1 MLFQFPPAIQTGIAA
16 GKYLQVVSSTGVPL
30 GIARDAATGQFVGQ
44 AVGVLSNGAAL
55 NPLLAVP
62 QLAMGAG
69 QLYQNHLGLQAL
81 QSLSASV
88 ATLQATTAVIGVG
101 VVAGVALS
109 AVNLYQTL
117 KLRKE
122 VEQLRLEVK
131 DGFIDLK
138 QALKD
143 QGAETKQL
151 IEQVAQDV
159 EFKHHRTILVQ
170 AYGRF
175 MQALDCLRDA
185 VKLQDVNRRN
195 AQIDLAKGMLFA
207 ALADYDNPQL
217 LEGTCA
223 AGQLR
228 RRECAWAIEQAIA
241 MTYQLQGASEVV
253 SDRLSRLQNKIRQD
267 TLTVIDSCESDK
279 ELDFLFPEVTR
290 IHDHDLAVLH
300 SWQNHVDWMQTLSS
314 EERHLLSSSDLT
326 VAHIVDSNQATVVL
340 AKPAEQLLYEDL
352 KQKSHFLSLDS
363 QLRLMM
369 QPDLRQGYVSY
380 ISEQAIRSGYKT
392 LVRSNLQQ
400 ASHLAVANLYW
411 YFKFRNESEDSYLA
425 LA

>member
-1 MLFQFPPAIQTGIAA
+1 MLFQFPPAIQAGIAA

-30 GIARDAATGQFVGQ
+30 GIARDAATGQFVGH

-69 QLYQNHLGLQAL
+69 QMYQNHLGLQAL

-101 VVAGVALS
+101 VAAGVALS

-138 QALKD
+138 QAFKA
-143 QGAETKQL
+143 QGTEIKQL
-151 IEQVAQDV
+151 IEQVAQNI

-175 MQALDCLRDA
+175 IQAINCLRDA

-195 AQIDLAKGMLFA
+195 AQIDLAKGMLFE

-228 RRECAWAIEQAIA
+228 RRECAWAIDQAIA
-241 MTYQLQGASEVV
+241 MTYQLQGADEVV

-267 TLTVIDSCESDK
+267 ALTVIDSCESEV
-279 ELDFLFPEVTR
+279 ELDFIFPEITR
-290 IHDHDLAVLH
+290 IHEHDLAVLD
-300 SWQNHVDWMQTLSS
+300 SWQNHVNWMHTLSS
-314 EERHLLSSSDLT
+314 EERHLLISSNIT
-326 VAHIVDSNQATVVL
+326 VADSVNSNQATVVL
-340 AKPAEQLLYEDL
+340 APAEQLLYEQL

-369 QPDLRQGYVSY
+369 QPNLRREYASY
-380 ISEQAIRSGYKT
+380 ISEQAASAGYKT
-392 LVRSNLQQ
+392 LVPSNLQQ
-400 ASHLAVANLYW
+400 ASDLAVANLYW
-411 YFKFRNESEDSYLA
+411 YFKVRDESEEELK
-425 LA
+425 

>member
-1 MLFQFPPAIQTGIAA
+1 MLFQFPPAIQAGIAA

-30 GIARDAATGQFVGQ
+30 GIARDAATGQFVGH

-69 QLYQNHLGLQAL
+69 QMYQNHLGLQAL

-101 VVAGVALS
+101 VATGVALS

-138 QALKD
+138 QAFKA
-143 QGAETKQL
+143 QGTEIKQL
-151 IEQVAQDV
+151 IEQVAQNI

-175 MQALDCLRDA
+175 IQAINCLRDA

-195 AQIDLAKGMLFA
+195 AQIDLAKGMLFE

-228 RRECAWAIEQAIA
+228 RRECAWAIDQAIA
-241 MTYQLQGASEVV
+241 MTYQLQGADEVV
-253 SDRLSRLQNKIRQD
+253 SDRLSRLQTKIRQD
-267 TLTVIDSCESDK
+267 ALTVIDSCESED
-279 ELDFLFPEVTR
+279 ELDFIFPEITR
-290 IHDHDLAVLH
+290 IHEHDLAVLD
-300 SWQNHVDWMQTLSS
+300 SWQNHVNWMHTLSS
-314 EERHLLSSSDLT
+314 EERHLLISSNIT
-326 VAHIVDSNQATVVL
+326 VADSVNSNQATVVL
-340 AKPAEQLLYEDL
+340 APAEQLLYEQL

-369 QPDLRQGYVSY
+369 QPNLRREYASY
-380 ISEQAIRSGYKT
+380 ISEQAASAGYKT
-392 LVRSNLQQ
+392 LVPSNLQQ
-400 ASHLAVANLYW
+400 ASDLAVANLYW
-411 YFKFRNESEDSYLA
+411 YFKVRDESEEELK
-425 LA
+425 